1 MRSRCERE
9 EQRVMTPKIE
19 PQYNRKKCPHFFQFF
34 FAFILTQPYSN
45 WTPLM
50 CAARNGR
57 LEAAQLLVSHG
68 ADMMVKDM

>member
-1 MRSRCERE
+1 
-9 EQRVMTPKIE
+9 MTPKIE

-50 CAARNGR
+50 LAAYNGYT
-57 LEAAQLLVSHG
+57 AACELLLRCG
-68 ADMMVKDM
+68 ADVNAKANT